1 MFQIG
6 FKIYQYSNPGRL
18 LTPGVQLSH
27 QMALNLLFFDQFYYF
42 FCKSSMSYGYCKT
55 EFNYMAV
62 VGGFL
67 VFFRHFTRFTGK

>member
-27 QMALNLLFFDQFYYF
+27 QMALTLLFFDQFYYF
-42 FCKSSMSYGYCKT
+42 FLQIIHELWLLQNRVKLL
-55 EFNYMAV
+55 AV
-62 VGGFL
+62 DITWRLL
-67 VFFRHFTRFTGK
+67 VVFRRF